1 MDELKKNEDALE
13 KKMWEFEREQSLEQI
28 AKKKIELSRIRE
40 EQSYFVEIERK
51 KKLEV
56 ETIKE
61 LMDKQNVDN
70 AQLLDRA
77 LKRAAILESAV
88 NSEAGGLS
96 VQQKG
101 YMAELHLHGGD
112 SSATQAEKEKMLE
125 ELKRIRQKDRRL
137 LGQKRAN
144 QINDLQEKRA

>member
-56 ETIKE
+56 DTIKE

-96 VQQKG
+96 VQ
-101 YMAELHLHGGD
+101 
-112 SSATQAEKEKMLE
+112 
-125 ELKRIRQKDRRL
+125 
-137 LGQKRAN
+137 
-144 QINDLQEKRA
+144 